1 MGSVRLTFCCG
12 AVVAAAL
19 TPTASPP
26 AHAAGGGFSVT
37 PSRPVPG
44 SDVQLRAQG
53 CSGRTGTASSRAFV
67 AEAVLTGKGGA
78 LVGETRVRSSI
89 GPGTYRVGVSCDG
102 VEDKVRAVLTVDSK
116 AGGREPSA
124 ATTTPT
130 TPTTPPAPAAP
141 VAPVSPFVSPF
152 APVRAGGGGTARTMA
167 GEGEEPNARD
177 EGPGTRQALVG
188 LVLAGVAGLVVVL
201 RGLRGGRGTE

>member
-1 MGSVRLTFCCG
+1 MGSVRLTLCCG
-12 AVVAAAL
+12 TVVAAAL
-19 TPTASPP
+19 TPTVCPP

-37 PSRPVPG
+37 PSRPAPG

-67 AEAVLTGKGGA
+67 AEAVLTGKGDA

-102 VEDKVRAVLTVDSK
+102 VEDKVRAVLTVASK
-116 AGGREPSA
+116 EGGREPSA
-124 ATTTPT
+124 GATL
-130 TPTTPPAPAAP
+130 PAPAAP
-141 VAPVSPFVSPF
+141 VAPVSPF
-152 APVRAGGGGTARTMA
+152 APVRAGGGGTAHTRA
-167 GEGEEPNARD
+167 AEGEEPNARD
-177 EGPGTRQALVG
+177 EGPGTPQALVG

-201 RGLRGGRGTE
+201 RGTRGGRGTE